1 MAIVA
6 KMMSAGRPCIRVQLF
21 IVLFFTLTPFL
32 TQEKGGF
39 VRYVVV
45 DVLLLLLINH
55 MVPHVIN
62 QIRGNKG
69 GRKSQPNSGKNSI
82 IVGLIQKL

>member
-1 MAIVA
+1 MPPA
-6 KMMSAGRPCIRVQLF
+6 KLLGRWKCLLVSVVYSPL
-21 IVLFFTLTPFL
+21 FL

-62 QIRGNKG
+62 PIRGNKG
-69 GRKSQPNSGKNSI
+69 VRKSQPNSGKNSI
-82 IVGLIQKL
+82 IV